1 VAGLRSEFGNRELSP
16 EQKKAVQKIYQ
27 QQRSLITKIAK
38 AQLQAEGVRLAGEG
52 AFRDMLERRRQ

>member
-1 VAGLRSEFGNRELSP
+1 MAGLRSEFGNRELSP

-52 AFRDMLERRRQ
+52 TLREIIERNR